1 LDQGRAE
8 PKNVEAAKQI
18 LDYFLRNPEAADS
31 LTGIARWRL
40 MEDFVQR
47 SVEATQAALDWLV
60 AEGYVE
66 AVTRRGVGPLFHL
79 NSQKR
84 EEAESLLRPSTAPR
98 GDPNET
104 SSQAKVKS

>member
-47 SVEATQAALDWLV
+47 SVETTQAALDWLV

-66 AVTRRGVGPLFHL
+66 EVTRRGVGPLFHL
-79 NSQKR
+79 NSDR
-84 EEAESLLRPSTAPR
+84 RTAAELFMRPSTQAR
-98 GDPNET
+98 GEANDA
-104 SSQAKVKS
+104 SSRTGVKS

>member
-47 SVEATQAALDWLV
+47 SVETTQAALDWLV

-66 AVTRRGVGPLFHL
+66 EVTRRGVGPLFHL
-79 NSQKR
+79 NSQRR
-84 EEAESLLRPSTAPR
+84 EEAESFLRPSTPVS
-98 GDPNET
+98 GDANEA
-104 SSQAKVKS
+104 SRRSRVKS